1 MSKLFTF
8 FLLIFNLN
16 LIAQPV
22 TNLDKINNLL
32 HSVCKDVSSVTPSKL
47 YLNFNAPG
55 SLYFLKN
62 RTELF
67 FTENEKELTE
77 SSLDTLNFNI
87 EDANIVYSE
96 MFKDGFFGDYF
107 IVRVANLKGTYVLK
121 EKNNVKIA
129 KEFIVTSKDTIN
141 YDDINKVENLSLP
154 FTRSKLP
161 TGPVLPTIIEALIAI
176 ASSVVTVLLFF
187 TVRSR

>member
-8 FLLIFNLN
+8 FLFLFNLN

-22 TNLDKINNLL
+22 NNLDKINYLL
-32 HSVCKDVSSVTPSKL
+32 QGVCKDVSFVTPSKF

-55 SLYFLKN
+55 SFYYLKN

-67 FTENEKELTE
+67 FTENGKELIENTF
-77 SSLDTLNFNI
+77 DTLNFNI
-87 EDANIVYSE
+87 EDASITYGE

-107 IVRVANLKGTYVLK
+107 LERTANLKGTYVLK

-129 KEFIVTSKDTIN
+129 KEFFATSKDTIN
-141 YDDINKVENLSLP
+141 YDDISNLENLSLP
-154 FTRSKLP
+154 FSHSKLP
-161 TGPVLPTIIEALIAI
+161 KEPFTPTIIEPIIALSSAI
-176 ASSVVTVLLFF
+176 VTIILFF
-187 TVRSR
+187 TVRSK